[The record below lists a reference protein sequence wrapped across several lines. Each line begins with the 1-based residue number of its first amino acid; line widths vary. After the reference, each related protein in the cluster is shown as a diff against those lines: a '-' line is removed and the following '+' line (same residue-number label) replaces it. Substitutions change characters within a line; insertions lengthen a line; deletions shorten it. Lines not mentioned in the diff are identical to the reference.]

1 MATVSAAG
9 AIDFRGRLNTR
20 GSKSVLTLGIHRQGL
35 LVVALMMFSNPRS
48 NACLRALVGM
58 ITLLGVHAA
67 DPASVEFFENRI
79 RPVLVERCY
88 ECHSA
93 QSEALKGGLR
103 LDAKAGWE
111 KGGASGSP
119 SIVPGKPESSL
130 LIQVVKGTAADV
142 KAMPPKGG
150 ALKAEQIADLE
161 AWVLAGAPDPRTG
174 EPALSKPDPAARHWA
189 FQPPR
194 MPARPAVKKASWPR
208 TGMDWFVLAA
218 LEAKGLTPTP
228 EADRRTLLRRV
239 THDLTGLPPTPEAM
253 ESFLKDR
260 SEHAYARVVDRL
272 LASPAYGERWGRHWL
287 DVARYA
293 DSKGYVFEEERRY
306 PYSHTYRDWVVEAFN
321 RDLPYDRFLI
331 EQLAGDQV
339 ATETDRK
346 PLAAMGFLTLGRR
359 FLNNQSDIIDD
370 RIDVTTRGLMGLT
383 VQCARCHDH
392 KFDPIPTADYYS
404 LYGLFSNSHEP
415 DPKPLVGENPDR
427 VQAADYDKELAK
439 RRKDL
444 NDYRAEQTALV
455 IQKLRSKIGDYLLT
469 AQESMSLD
477 GGAQESLA
485 RQRSLD
491 PGLVSAWKG
500 RLEALKKA
508 PHPVFSPWFAW
519 ASLPTND
526 FAARA
531 PKIAEE
537 VAGGRWQGQP
547 LNARLVADLT
557 GWSPTN
563 LTHLAARYGRLF
575 QQVNTEWTN
584 AVAEARKS
592 GQPEPKALPD
602 AAAEELRQV
611 LYAADSPIQGALGGI
626 DRFFDTP
633 VAQKSRALKR
643 KLDEL
648 DATHPGAPLRAMA
661 LMDNTSISDPVI
673 FKRGNPG
680 NHGPK
685 VPRQQLAIVA
695 GPGRKPFTQGSG
707 RLEFARSVAS
717 PDNPLTARVMVNR
730 VWMRHF
736 GTPLVKTPSDFGVRT
751 DPPSHPELLDYLAL
765 QWIHQG
771 WSMKALHR
779 EMVLSATYRQASDP
793 EAAGLSRKALAK
805 ARTVDPANTL
815 FWRMNRQR
823 TDFESMR
830 DGLLAVCGNLDP
842 KVGGLAVAIYDT
854 DKPALRRTL
863 YGYIDRQ
870 NLPGILRSF
879 DFASPDTSSAGRFQ
893 TSVPQQALFWLNSGF
908 VADQARAI
916 LERPDVKSLE
926 GDARVKR
933 LYALVYQRDPSRRE
947 LTAAREFLRQSP
959 AATTPEAPVAEVA
972 SGNEKPADRKSSQ
985 TAPKPLNPWEQYA
998 QVLLAANEF
1007 AFID

>member
-1 MATVSAAG
+1 MMRLFNLPAVLLLRIACG
-9 AIDFRGRLNTR
+9 ALPA
-20 GSKSVLTLGIHRQGL
+20 LGL
-35 LVVALMMFSNPRS
+35 A
-48 NACLRALVGM
+48 
-58 ITLLGVHAA
+58 AA
-67 DPASVEFFENRI
+67 DPGSVEFFENRV
-79 RPVLVERCY
+79 RPLLVERCY

-93 QSEALKGGLR
+93 QSASVKGGLR
-103 LDAKAGWE
+103 LDFKAGWE
-111 KGGASGSP
+111 KGGASGTP
-119 SIVPGKPESSL
+119 SIIPGKPESSL
-130 LIQVVKGTAADV
+130 LIQVVKGTAAEV
-142 KAMPPKGG
+142 KLMPPQGG
-150 ALKAEQIADLE
+150 PLKPDQIADLE
-161 AWVLAGAPDPRTG
+161 AWIRVGAPDPRTG
-174 EPALSKPDPAARHWA
+174 EPTAAKPSAAAPHWA
-189 FQPPR
+189 FQVPR
-194 MPARPAVKKASWPR
+194 MPAKPVVRKSSWPR

-260 SEHAYARVVDRL
+260 SEQAYSRVVDRL
-272 LASPAYGERWGRHWL
+272 LASTAYGERWGRHWL

-359 FLNNQSDIIDD
+359 FLNNQPDIIDD

-427 VQAADYDKELAK
+427 QQAADYEQELSK
-439 RRKDL
+439 RRKNLDS
-444 NDYRAEQTALV
+444 YRVEQTAAV
-455 IQKLRSKIGDYLLT
+455 MQKLRTKVGDYLLT
-469 AQESMSLD
+469 AQESGALD
-477 GGAQESLA
+477 SGAQESLA

-491 PGLVSAWKG
+491 PGLVAAWKG
-500 RLEALKKA
+500 RLESLKKS
-508 PHPVFSPWFAW
+508 PHPVFAPFFAW
-519 ASLPTND
+519 AALGTND
-526 FAARA
+526 FAASARS
-531 PKIAEE
+531 IAAE
-537 VAGGRWQGQP
+537 VATGRWQVTG
-547 LNARLVADLT
+547 LNARLVADLK
-557 GWSPTN
+557 GWAPTN
-563 LTHLAARYGRLF
+563 LAAMTARYGQLF
-575 QQVNTEWTN
+575 SQIDTEWKT
-584 AVAEARKS
+584 AVADAKKD
-592 GQPEPKALPD
+592 GKPEPQALSET
-602 AAAEELRQV
+602 AAEELRQV
-611 LYAADSPIQGALGGI
+611 LYSADSPIQGALSNI

-633 VAQKSRALKR
+633 VAQKTRALKR

-648 DATHPGAPLRAMA
+648 DSTHPGAPLRAMA
-661 LMDNTSISDPVI
+661 MMDNASISEPVI

-695 GPGRKPFTQGSG
+695 GPNRKPFTQGSG
-707 RLEFARSVAS
+707 RLEFARSVVS
-717 PDNPLTARVMVNR
+717 PENPLTARVMVNR
-730 VWMRHF
+730 VWMHHF

-751 DPPSHPELLDYLAL
+751 DPPSHPELLDYLAVH
-765 QWIHQG
+765 WIQQG

-779 EMVLSATYRQASDP
+779 EMLLSATYRQSSDP
-793 EAAGLSRKALAK
+793 EAAGLAHKALAR
-805 ARTVDPANTL
+805 ARTVDPLNTL

-830 DGLLAVCGNLDP
+830 DGLLAVAGSLDP
-842 KVGGLAVAIYDT
+842 KVGGLAVSIYDT
-854 DKPALRRTL
+854 EKPALRRTL

-893 TSVPQQALFWLNSGF
+893 TSVPQQALFWLNSSL
-908 VADQARAI
+908 VAEQARAI

-933 LYALVYQRDPSRRE
+933 LYALAYQRAPSRRE
-947 LTAAREFLRQSP
+947 LAAAREFLRP
-959 AATTPEAPVAEVA
+959 RPVVGKTEAVAAETKPGEKKA
-972 SGNEKPADRKSSQ
+972 SQEP
-985 TAPKPLNPWEQYA
+985 PKPLNQWEQYA

-1007 AFID
+1007 AFFD